1 MSHSNERLRS
11 AQIAN
16 DQNRADSATIPEP
29 PRGKQRLQ
37 WVGPGFVF
45 IAASAG
51 GAGEIL
57 FPPRVGS
64 LYGYVFIW
72 AMLTAIA
79 LKWFINREIGRFA
92 VCTGATILDGF
103 KKLPG
108 PKNWAVWL
116 IIFPQFFVAVGSI
129 AGLAGAAATAIV
141 LLLPGDP
148 RYWMVMV
155 VISTM
160 AILLWGRYGWLE
172 KISTV
177 LAGLLISAAII
188 TAITV
193 FPNLGTL
200 AAGLVPSVPS
210 DVDYSEILPWLSFML
225 AGAAGL
231 MWYSYWIPQRGYG
244 AAEMAQEN
252 DTVVRP
258 AELTQPDR
266 DRLQGW
272 VSQMTI
278 DNTVGIIG
286 GLLNVTAFLILG
298 AELLGPEGLV
308 PAENDVAEVLGRLL
322 GEVWGPV
329 GYWFMVIAVLIGF
342 WQTTLTNQ
350 DGWSR
355 LLADGSGIVLRR
367 FQVRG
372 RWANEQFLQKVLLV
386 VLLTGVTAVV
396 YLFVGEPV
404 RLLQVAGVIEAAHI
418 PVVVGLTLYLNHT
431 VLPEELRPSR
441 FTFWVTVLAGAFFA
455 IFAVIYVLQTT
466 GVIWSSGS
474 GAA

>member
-1 MSHSNERLRS
+1 MSHSNERLKS
-11 AQIAN
+11 AQINN
-16 DQNRADSATIPEP
+16 DQNRTDSATIPKP

-57 FPPRVGS
+57 FPPRIGS

-72 AMLTAIA
+72 AMLTAVT
-79 LKWFINREIGRFA
+79 LKWFVNREIGRFA
-92 VCTGATILDGF
+92 VCTGATLLDGF
-103 KKLPG
+103 KQLPG
-108 PKNWAVWL
+108 PQNWAVWL

-148 RYWMVMV
+148 RFWMIMV

-177 LAGLLISAAII
+177 LAALLISAAII

-193 FPNLGTL
+193 FPEFGSL

-231 MWYSYWIPQRGYG
+231 MWYSYWIPERGYG
-244 AAEMAQEN
+244 AAEQAREN

-258 AELTQPDR
+258 AELTQQER
-266 DRLQGW
+266 NRLKGW
-272 VSQMTI
+272 VSQMTL
-278 DNTVGIIG
+278 DNTVGIVG

-329 GYWFMVIAVLIGF
+329 GFWFMIIAVFIGF

-355 LLADGSGIVLRR
+355 LLADGSGIILRR

-372 RWANEQFLQKVLLV
+372 RWANEKFLQKVFLI
-386 VLLTGVTAVV
+386 VLLTGVTSVL
-396 YLFVGEPV
+396 YLFIGKPV
-404 RLLQVAGVIEAAHI
+404 RLLQLAGAIEAAHI

-431 VLPEELRPSR
+431 VLPKDLRPSA
-441 FTFWVTVLAGAFFA
+441 TSFWATVLAGVFFA
-455 IFAVIYVLQTT
+455 VFAVIYLLQTT
-466 GVIWSSGS
+466 GVIWSSSGS
-474 GAA
+474 AA